1 MPEKAN
7 WVLKDVTHSGSTLE
21 AVDAESEE
29 VKLTICKTSM
39 SAGFKVN
46 ICKTEVEILPSHN
59 RPTIDPRRKMWMVSV
74 QYLKV
79 TKLDEEDVIG

>member
-29 VKLTICKTSM
+29 VKLAICETSM

-59 RPTIDPRRKMWMVSV
+59 RPTKKMWMVSV
-74 QYLKV
+74 PISQSNKV
-79 TKLDEEDVIG
+79 R